1 MAPIPDVPISAA
13 EATAAFAA
21 LPASERVGVLARLA
35 HALTIAARDT
45 YEPGTASVLRP
56 GELRAWN
63 EAQHRV
69 TSALA
74 SHLDGGNG
82 AWPAGSIV
90 EAFFGFG
97 DTLDPEA
104 LAWAWRQA
112 WSAVSGHQ

>member
-1 MAPIPDVPISAA
+1 MAPIPDVPVSAA
-13 EATAAFAA
+13 EAAAAFAA
-21 LPASERVGVLARLA
+21 LAAFERAGVLAHLA

-45 YEPGTASVLRP
+45 YEPGTLSVLRSA
-56 GELRAWN
+56 ELRVWN

-69 TSALA
+69 TSALV
-74 SHLDGGNG
+74 SHLDGDNG